1 VADHPEFVFLSVAA
15 DVGGA
20 AAAQPFHLKAVAT
33 FTTVVDAENT
43 LGRLFDYKIIPN
55 GFFIDEEGVLQ
66 GKWIGFSVD
75 RPECV
80 AAVDQFRAGTMKPFE
95 RTPQGPVGAPG
106 VAPGPVM
113 GIDSLTPVERE
124 LYDARVRL
132 GAAFGALG
140 RQQEAIGEWQKALLM
155 DSENFVL
162 RKQIWM
168 LRYPEKFDP
177 EIDFA
182 WQREQLARDQAEE
195 DAMRQSGCGP
205 DGCVIPVR

>member
-1 VADHPEFVFLSVAA
+1 VAEHPDFVFISAAA

-20 AAAQPFHLKAVAT
+20 AAALPFHQKAGAT

-80 AAVDQFRAGTMKPFE
+80 AAVEQFRDGTLKSFE
-95 RTPQGPVGAPG
+95 RTPQGPVMGA
-106 VAPGPVM
+106 
-113 GIDSLTPVERE
+113 DSLTPVERE
-124 LYDARVRL
+124 LYETRVRL
-132 GAAFGALG
+132 GAALRSLG
-140 RQQEAIGEWQKALLM
+140 RQQEAGVEWQKALLM
-155 DSENFVL
+155 DPENFVL

-168 LRYPEKFDP
+168 LRYPEKFHP
-177 EIDFA
+177 EIDFS
-182 WQREQLARDQAEE
+182 WQKEQLAREQAEE
-195 DAMRQSGCGP
+195 EAMRQSGCGP
-205 DGCVIPVR
+205 DGCVIPVP